1 MGINVYQIV
10 TDRIIAELENGV
22 IPWEKPW
29 TGVRSGAYSRA
40 TGRPYSVLN
49 QLLLR
54 KPGEYLTF
62 KQVGEAGGSV
72 RKGEKASI
80 VVFWKPLPVKE
91 KTKDGKEVTK
101 IVPLLKYYHVFH
113 IDQCD
118 GVKPRFTEED
128 LKPIDPIAEA
138 EAVLADYSARAH
150 VPIIHE
156 KGDRAYYSHARDEIH
171 LPLRDQFV
179 RAAEYYSTAFHE
191 SVHSTG
197 HEKRLNRLSKNAHF
211 GSEDYSKEEL
221 VAEVGAAILMNE
233 VGIETKGS
241 FRNSAGYIQNWLT
254 ALRNDSRMIVSA
266 AGKARHSL
274 KTTIAILAVLALVVG
289 GGLSL
294 LASSNPDGLE
304 WALFGNAEEGYSE
317 NMGLDEDDYGISSS
331 AAEKAESIQ
340 EATSFL
346 PDYSF
351 ADSDSPVGTTVSGI
365 VGAAVVAAVAG
376 VICAAFGF
384 FRKRKA

>member
-62 KQVGEAGGSV
+62 KQVGEAGGSI

-80 VVFWKPLPVKE
+80 VVFWKPLSVKE

-118 GVKPRFTEED
+118 GVKPRFTEEN

-156 KGDRAYYSHARDEIH
+156 KGDRAYYSSARDEIH

-266 AGKARHSL
+266 AGKA
-274 KTTIAILAVLALVVG
+274 
-289 GGLSL
+289 
-294 LASSNPDGLE
+294 
-304 WALFGNAEEGYSE
+304 
-317 NMGLDEDDYGISSS
+317 
-331 AAEKAESIQ
+331 EKAVKLIMNMEDTK
-340 EATSFL
+340 EV
-346 PDYSF
+346 P
-351 ADSDSPVGTTVSGI
+351 
-365 VGAAVVAAVAG
+365 AAA
-376 VICAAFGF
+376 
-384 FRKRKA
+384 

>member
-197 HEKRLNRLSKNAHF
+197 HEKRLNRLSKKTACLRTPT
-211 GSEDYSKEEL
+211 SA
-221 VAEVGAAILMNE
+221 VRI
-233 VGIETKGS
+233 IPR
-241 FRNSAGYIQNWLT
+241 RNSS
-254 ALRNDSRMIVSA
+254 LRSA
-266 AGKARHSL
+266 RPS
-274 KTTIAILAVLALVVG
+274 
-289 GGLSL
+289 
-294 LASSNPDGLE
+294 
-304 WALFGNAEEGYSE
+304 
-317 NMGLDEDDYGISSS
+317 
-331 AAEKAESIQ
+331 
-340 EATSFL
+340 
-346 PDYSF
+346 
-351 ADSDSPVGTTVSGI
+351 
-365 VGAAVVAAVAG
+365 
-376 VICAAFGF
+376 
-384 FRKRKA
+384 